1 MTREVAKYAS
11 FAQPSKAAF
20 TAIAFSALMM
30 LGACGGASAARE
42 EPAVDRVE
50 KAHLERTLLDAY
62 APEATPVE
70 ARIAISA
77 PSGAIGI
84 TVQEAAELKSFAQE
98 YVRLG
103 RGNIVVSVPTNASNS
118 QSAAQVAQD
127 VQRALFLGGVDFS
140 KISSGPYQAQGQ
152 TNAPILISFGRY
164 EAKPIICAPWT
175 SFDPRKTAENIPPD
189 RFGCAQNANLAAM
202 IADPGD
208 FLGDR
213 REGPRDAARIQNGID
228 MHRKGGVPA
237 VSGAVAGGGGK

>member
-1 MTREVAKYAS
+1 MV
-11 FAQPSKAAF
+11 
-20 TAIAFSALMM
+20 
-30 LGACGGASAARE
+30 LGACGGASAAKE

-50 KAHLERTLLDAY
+50 KAHLERTVLDAFK
-62 APEATPVE
+62 PEAIPVE

-77 PSGAIGI
+77 PSGAIGT
-84 TVQEAAELKSFAQE
+84 TVQDAAELKSFAQE

-103 RGNIVVSVPTNASNS
+103 RGNVVVSVPTNASNS

-140 KISSGPYQAQGQ
+140 KISVGPYQAQGQ
-152 TNAPILISFGRY
+152 TDAPILISCGRY
-164 EAKPIICAPWT
+164 ETKPIVCEPWT

-202 IADPGD
+202 VADPGD
-208 FLGDR
+208 LLGDR
-213 REGPRDAARIQNGID
+213 KEGPRDAARLQNGID
-228 MHRKGGVPA
+228 LHRKGGVPT

>member
-1 MTREVAKYAS
+1 MTREIAKYAS
-11 FAQPSKAAF
+11 FAQPSKAAL
-20 TAIAFSALMM
+20 TAIAFTALMM
-30 LGACGGASAARE
+30 LGACGGASAAKE

-50 KAHLERTLLDAY
+50 KAHLERTVLDAF
-62 APEATPVE
+62 APEAIPVE

-103 RGNIVVSVPTNASNS
+103 RGNVVVSVPTNASNS

-140 KISSGPYQAQGQ
+140 KVSSGPYQAQGQ

-164 EAKPIICAPWT
+164 EAKPIVCAPWT

-189 RFGCAQNANLAAM
+189 RFGCAQSANLAAM

-228 MHRKGGVPA
+228 LHRKGGVPA

>member
-1 MTREVAKYAS
+1 MTREFARYAS
-11 FAQPSKAAF
+11 FTRPSKAAL
-20 TAIAFSALMM
+20 TAVALSALMI
-30 LGACGGASAARE
+30 LGGCGGASAAKE
-42 EPAVDRVE
+42 EPSVDMVE
-50 KAHLERTLLDAY
+50 QAHLTRTMLDAFV
-62 APEATPVE
+62 PEAIPVE

-84 TVQEAAELKSFAQE
+84 TAQEATELKSFAQE

-103 RGNIVVSVPTNASNS
+103 RGNVIVSVPTNASNS

-140 KISSGPYQAQGQ
+140 KISAGPYQAQGQ
-152 TNAPILISFGRY
+152 ANAPILISFGRY
-164 EAKPIICAPWT
+164 ETKPIVCAPWT

-202 IADPGD
+202 VADPGD

-213 REGPRDAARIQNGID
+213 KDGPRDAARIQTGID
-228 MHRKGGVPA
+228 KHRKGGVPA
-237 VSGAVAGGGGK
+237 VSGAVAVGGGK

>member
-1 MTREVAKYAS
+1 MTREFARYAS
-11 FAQPSKAAF
+11 FTRPSKAAL
-20 TAIAFSALMM
+20 TAVALSALMI
-30 LGACGGASAARE
+30 LGGCGGASAAKE
-42 EPAVDRVE
+42 EPPVDMVE
-50 KAHLERTLLDAY
+50 QAHLTRTMLDAFV
-62 APEATPVE
+62 PEAIPVE

-84 TVQEAAELKSFAQE
+84 TAQEAAELKSFAQE

-103 RGNIVVSVPTNASNS
+103 RGNVVVSVPTNASNS

-140 KISSGPYQAQGQ
+140 KISAGPYQAQGQ
-152 TNAPILISFGRY
+152 ANAPILISFGRY
-164 EAKPIICAPWT
+164 ETKPIVCAPWT

-202 IADPGD
+202 VADPGD

-213 REGPRDAARIQNGID
+213 KDGPRDAARIQTGID
-228 MHRKGGVPA
+228 KHRKGGVPA
-237 VSGAVAGGGGK
+237 VSGAVAVGGGK

>member
-1 MTREVAKYAS
+1 MTREFARYAS
-11 FAQPSKAAF
+11 FAQPSKAAL
-20 TAIAFSALMM
+20 TAVALTALMI
-30 LGACGGASAARE
+30 LGGCGGASAAKE
-42 EPAVDRVE
+42 EPPVDRVE
-50 KAHLERTLLDAY
+50 QAHLTRTMLDAFV
-62 APEATPVE
+62 PEAIPVE

-103 RGNIVVSVPTNASNS
+103 RGNVVVSVPTNASNS

-140 KISSGPYQAQGQ
+140 KISAGPYQAQGQ
-152 TNAPILISFGRY
+152 ANAPILISFGRY
-164 EAKPIICAPWT
+164 EAKPIVCAPWT

-202 IADPGD
+202 VADPGD

-213 REGPRDAARIQNGID
+213 KDGTRDAARIQNGTD
-228 MHRKGGVPA
+228 KHRKGGVPA
-237 VSGAVAGGGGK
+237 VSGAVAVGGGK

>member
-1 MTREVAKYAS
+1 MTREFARYAS
-11 FAQPSKAAF
+11 FTRPSKAAL
-20 TAIAFSALMM
+20 TAVALSALMI
-30 LGACGGASAARE
+30 LGGCGGASAAKE
-42 EPAVDRVE
+42 EPPVDMVE
-50 KAHLERTLLDAY
+50 QAHLTRTMLDAFV
-62 APEATPVE
+62 PEAIPVE

-84 TVQEAAELKSFAQE
+84 TAQEATELKSFAQE

-103 RGNIVVSVPTNASNS
+103 RGNVVVSVPTNASNS

-140 KISSGPYQAQGQ
+140 KISAGPYQAQGQ
-152 TNAPILISFGRY
+152 ANAPILISFGRY
-164 EAKPIICAPWT
+164 ETKPIVCAPWT

-202 IADPGD
+202 VADPGD

-213 REGPRDAARIQNGID
+213 KDGPRDAARIQNGID
-228 MHRKGGVPA
+228 KHRKGGVPA
-237 VSGAVAGGGGK
+237 VSGAVAVGGGK

>member
-1 MTREVAKYAS
+1 MTKEVAKYAS
-11 FAQPSKAAF
+11 FAQPSKGALTAVAF
-20 TAIAFSALMM
+20 TALMM
-30 LGACGGASAARE
+30 LGACGGASALKE
-42 EPAVDRVE
+42 EPPVDMIE
-50 KAHLERTLLDAY
+50 QAHLKRTVLDAY
-62 APEATPVE
+62 VPEAIPVE

-77 PSGAIGI
+77 PNGAIGI
-84 TVQEAAELKSFAQE
+84 NVQEAADLKSFARE

-103 RGNIVVSVPTNASNS
+103 RGNVVVSVPANANNS

-140 KISSGPYQAQGQ
+140 KISAGPYEAQGQ
-152 TNAPILISFGRY
+152 SNAPILISFGRY
-164 EAKPIICAPWT
+164 ETKPIVCEPWT

-208 FLGDR
+208 LLGDR
-213 REGPRDAARIQNGID
+213 KDGPRDAARIQNGID

>member
-20 TAIAFSALMM
+20 TVIAFSALMM
-30 LGACGGASAARE
+30 LGACGGASAAKE

-50 KAHLERTLLDAY
+50 KAHLERTLLDAH
-62 APEATPVE
+62 APEAIPVE

-164 EAKPIICAPWT
+164 EAKPIVCEPWT